1 MRSREANNRQTDAQF
16 YFGRLPCLNAVTFLG
31 WHIDEETLIV
41 NYLLN
46 LVYDWFSMEL
56 LSMFEEW
63 CASNWIHDAK
73 HLSGIC
79 RFVVFLRFIKF
90 WQNGVLVLQL
100 YSKGQVHPSTFKKT
114 NLVPQLLYLGQIH
127 PYINVMLHNT
137 MRLMRK
143 FLFTLCYF
151 LSFIICMLSSATES
165 WSTCAWCS
173 YMIKITLSMKGHFN
187 KYETQQARRNNN
199 RTIMP
204 YH

>member
-1 MRSREANNRQTDAQF
+1 MNQAWYLYQCIHPERIVLCLCFFLSCLLFFFGTHHKLTITEMLTLLIVSLKDHTMSIYLIGTCPFSAGVSPSWKCWNVAARVRPRRARAGVLSREANNRQTDAQF

-46 LVYDWFSMEL
+46 LVYDWFTMEL

-90 WQNGVLVLQL
+90 WQNRRL
-100 YSKGQVHPSTFKKT
+100 SPST
-114 NLVPQLLYLGQIH
+114 LLQG
-127 PYINVMLHNT
+127 
-137 MRLMRK
+137 
-143 FLFTLCYF
+143 
-151 LSFIICMLSSATES
+151 SSS
-165 WSTCAWCS
+165 S
-173 YMIKITLSMKGHFN
+173 LNF
-187 KYETQQARRNNN
+187 
-199 RTIMP
+199 
-204 YH
+204 